1 MKKLF
6 ALLLA
11 LCLVFSVSKVI
22 VSAAD
27 ETVISLGEENL
38 GRGKMSVGG
47 SITINADGSV
57 TSATQNIS
65 FYLPEAIP
73 SGETYT
79 VHITGSSNGD
89 FRVWFIDA
97 SETTLS
103 DQWQAS
109 TVGFTSGDFDQTFTL
124 TTTGEATEIFFK
136 APTWDGKID
145 NLTVKSI
152 AISQGAAEATA
163 EETTEETTTEATAA
177 ETTTEVT
184 APETTAE
191 VTTTDST
198 PKTGDAT
205 NVLGIITVMGI
216 ATVVMVAMKKRNV
229 VNK

>member
-73 SGETYT
+73 NGETYT

-109 TVGFTSGDFDQTFTL
+109 TVGFASGDFDQTFTL

-152 AISQGAAEATA
+152 TISKGATEATA
-163 EETTEETTTEATAA
+163 EETAEETTTDATATEATA
-177 ETTTEVT
+177 V
-184 APETTAE
+184 ETTAE